1 MDLVRERLLMSN
13 RKGSDE
19 DMDYELTKPKLIVD
33 YTVTEKKIEYKFMTT
48 EYPELAKCK
57 WIYMY
62 VNYPSKPTDQPW
74 VSVKINNSEVYGIA
88 SNYTYNVVKV
98 QKLNGLWSACG
109 MANDNSAYID
119 TLIGTNFLWPSK
131 LSTAVAYSQIESISL
146 GSYTDCLAENTTIK
160 IYGFY

>member
-1 MDLVRERLLMSN
+1 MNLAERRRLLN

-19 DMDYELTKPKLIVD
+19 GMDYELTKPKLIVD
-33 YTVTEKKIEYKFMTT
+33 YTITEKKIEYKFMTT

-62 VNYPSKPTDQPW
+62 VDFPSKPENQPW
-74 VSVKINNSEVYGIA
+74 VVVNINNSKVYGLETG
-88 SNYTYNVVKV
+88 YTYSVVKI

-109 MANDNSAYID
+109 FRSDNHSYVSSD
-119 TLIGTNFLWPSK
+119 RGVQFMWPADI
-131 LSTAVAYSQIESISL
+131 STAVAYSQIERISL
-146 GSYTDCLAENTTIK
+146 SSYIKCLEENTTIK

>member
-1 MDLVRERLLMSN
+1 MDLVEHRRLLN

-19 DMDYELTKPKLIVD
+19 DMGYELTKPKLIVD
-33 YTVTEKKIEYKFMTT
+33 YTITEKKLEYKFMTT

-62 VNYPSKPTDQPW
+62 VKFPSKPTNQPW
-74 VSVKINNSEVYGIA
+74 VNVSINNIDAYGINVNAIHNIVKI
-88 SNYTYNVVKV
+88 

-109 MANDNSAYID
+109 MSDNNGAFTDSFS
-119 TLIGTNFLWPSK
+119 GVQFLWPTRM
-131 LSTAVAYSQIESISL
+131 STFVAYSPIERISL
-146 GSYTDCLAENTTIK
+146 GSYTKCLAENTTIK

>member
-1 MDLVRERLLMSN
+1 MDLVERRRLLN

-19 DMDYELTKPKLIVD
+19 DMDYELTKPKLIVN
-33 YTVTEKKIEYKFMTT
+33 YTVTEKKLEYKFMTT

-62 VNYPSKPTDQPW
+62 VNAPSKPTNQPW
-74 VSVKINNSEVYGIA
+74 CAVSINNSNIYRIA
-88 SNYTYNVVKV
+88 HDITYNIVKI

-109 MANDNSAYID
+109 MCNDNNAFID
-119 TLIGTNFLWPSK
+119 SYGGVDFKWPTK
-131 LSTAVAYSQIESISL
+131 ILTAVAYSPIESIAL
-146 GSYTDCLAENTTIK
+146 GSYTKCLTENTTIK